1 MKAVNELIQFI
12 ERFLPNE
19 IAGIAGAVAVLILA
33 LVFAFFGYK
42 AMRVFST
49 LVGLFI
55 GAVAGYG
62 IASALKLPFVWT
74 LVIPAVLAV
83 GLAVLAWFFYK
94 GGIFVLILFAA
105 AFVAFTFV
113 HEYAGIDR
121 VVIEWVIAG
130 IIGAV
135 FAVLTMIVYRPLL
148 IISSALTGGYVFS
161 TLLFSKVH
169 IPDAK
174 TNMICVLTV
183 GGVLFLD
190 GIYPSARPHGVL
202 APGRL
207 QQNKRS
213 M

>member
-148 IISSALTGGYVFS
+148 IISSALTGGYVFP

-183 GGVLFLD
+183 GGVLFLA
-190 GIYPSARPHGVL
+190 GML
-202 APGRL
+202 FQFL
-207 QQNKRS
+207 TTKKKK
-213 M
+213 

>member
-105 AFVAFTFV
+105 AFVAVTFV

-183 GGVLFLD
+183 GGVLFLA
-190 GIYPSARPHGVL
+190 GML
-202 APGRL
+202 FQFL
-207 QQNKRS
+207 TTKKKK
-213 M
+213 

>member
-83 GLAVLAWFFYK
+83 GLALLAWFFYK

-183 GGVLFLD
+183 GGVLFLA
-190 GIYPSARPHGVL
+190 GML
-202 APGRL
+202 FQFL
-207 QQNKRS
+207 TTKKKK
-213 M
+213 

>member
-161 TLLFSKVH
+161 TLLFSKVR

-183 GGVLFLD
+183 GGVLFLA
-190 GIYPSARPHGVL
+190 GML
-202 APGRL
+202 FQFL
-207 QQNKRS
+207 TTKKKK
-213 M
+213 

>member
-1 MKAVNELIQFI
+1 M
-12 ERFLPNE
+12 
-19 IAGIAGAVAVLILA
+19 
-33 LVFAFFGYK
+33 
-42 AMRVFST
+42 
-49 LVGLFI
+49 
-55 GAVAGYG
+55 
-62 IASALKLPFVWT
+62 
-74 LVIPAVLAV
+74 
-83 GLAVLAWFFYK
+83 
-94 GGIFVLILFAA
+94 
-105 AFVAFTFV
+105 AFTFV

-183 GGVLFLD
+183 GGVLFLA
-190 GIYPSARPHGVL
+190 GML
-202 APGRL
+202 FQFL
-207 QQNKRS
+207 TTKKKK
-213 M
+213 

>member
-121 VVIEWVIAG
+121 VVIEW
-130 IIGAV
+130 
-135 FAVLTMIVYRPLL
+135 
-148 IISSALTGGYVFS
+148 
-161 TLLFSKVH
+161 
-169 IPDAK
+169 
-174 TNMICVLTV
+174 
-183 GGVLFLD
+183 
-190 GIYPSARPHGVL
+190 ART
-202 APGRL
+202 RC
-207 QQNKRS
+207 
-213 M
+213 

>member
-74 LVIPAVLAV
+74 LVIP
-83 GLAVLAWFFYK
+83 AVLAWFFYK

-183 GGVLFLD
+183 GGVLFLA
-190 GIYPSARPHGVL
+190 GML
-202 APGRL
+202 FQFL
-207 QQNKRS
+207 TTKKKK
-213 M
+213 

>member
-183 GGVLFLD
+183 GGVLFLA
-190 GIYPSARPHGVL
+190 GML
-202 APGRL
+202 FQFL
-207 QQNKRS
+207 TTKKKK
-213 M
+213 

>member
-12 ERFLPNE
+12 ERFFPGE

-33 LVFAFFGYK
+33 LIFAFFGYK

-49 LVGLFI
+49 LVGLLI

-121 VVIEWVIAG
+121 VIIEWVIAG

-169 IPDAK
+169 IPDTQ

-183 GGVLFLD
+183 GGVLFLAGMLFQFFTTKKD
-190 GIYPSARPHGVL
+190 
-202 APGRL
+202 
-207 QQNKRS
+207 K
-213 M
+213 

>member
-94 GGIFVLILFAA
+94 GGMFVLILFAA

-183 GGVLFLD
+183 GGVLFLA
-190 GIYPSARPHGVL
+190 GML
-202 APGRL
+202 FQFL
-207 QQNKRS
+207 TTKKKK
-213 M
+213 